1 MSASVDGPGPE
12 RPDPAASG
20 PRRVLLLAHAGR
32 KAAHG
37 VVRDFCGSLTA
48 QGIVVRLLAED
59 AAALHLDPSA
69 FSPALELTTSV
80 DDAGCACEL
89 VVVIGGDGTILRAA
103 EVTRHSGAPILG
115 INLGHVGF
123 LAEAEPEDLE
133 LAIDAIVHG
142 RYAAEE
148 RMTIDVDVY
157 HGKEPVFRTFA
168 LNEAAVEKAARQ
180 RMLDVVVGID
190 GHPVSRWRCDG
201 VVCAT
206 PTGSTAYNFSA
217 GGPIVW
223 PTVEALLIVPISAH
237 ALFARAMVVAPS
249 SVLAME
255 VPEDAEPGVLWCDGR
270 RMVELPPGARVEVRR
285 SATPVH
291 LTRLRAR
298 PFTDRLVEKFAL
310 PVEGWRGAA
319 ERRRRENGEAD
330 A

>member
-1 MSASVDGPGPE
+1 MSESSDTGAT
-12 RPDPAASG
+12 
-20 PRRVLLLAHAGR
+20 RRVLLLAHAGR
-32 KAAHG
+32 AAAHA
-37 VVRDFCGSLTA
+37 VVLEFCTSLTA
-48 QGIVVRLLAED
+48 QGIAVRLMAED
-59 AAALHLDPSA
+59 AAALGLT
-69 FSPALELTTSV
+69 PASFTPPLELTTSG
-80 DDAGCACEL
+80 DDAGRDCEL
-89 VVVIGGDGTILRAA
+89 TVVIGGDGTILRAA
-103 EVTRHSGAPILG
+103 EVTRHSGTPILG

-133 LAIDAIVHG
+133 LAVEAVVQG
-142 RYAAEE
+142 RYATEE
-148 RMTIDVDVY
+148 RMAIDVSVY
-157 HGKEPVFRTFA
+157 HGKKLVHRTFA
-168 LNEAAVEKAARQ
+168 LNEAAVEKASRQ
-180 RMLDVVVGID
+180 RMVDVVVGID
-190 GHPVSRWRCDG
+190 GRPVSRWGCDG

-255 VPEDAEPGVLWCDGR
+255 LPDDTEPGVLWCDGR
-270 RMVELPPGARVEVRR
+270 RMIELPPGARVEVRR
-285 SATPVH
+285 SPTPVH

-319 ERRRRENGEAD
+319 ERRRRENGD
-330 A
+330 TDD